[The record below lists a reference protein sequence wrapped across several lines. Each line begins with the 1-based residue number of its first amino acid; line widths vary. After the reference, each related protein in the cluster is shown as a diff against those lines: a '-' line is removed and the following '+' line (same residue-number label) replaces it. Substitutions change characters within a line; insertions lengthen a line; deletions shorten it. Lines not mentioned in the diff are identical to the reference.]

1 MENIDDDE
9 EEQLQIQV
17 VESPDVESRPGST
30 DETVKIEQ
38 EQPHATSLIQTLL
51 LEQTEEIDDK
61 KKKKKK
67 KVKTGRQK
75 ELVKIFVVRK
85 ILYMVFSNIGTSDK
99 SNKNYFYVS

>member
-9 EEQLQIQV
+9 EEQQLQIQV

-38 EQPHATSLIQTLL
+38 EQPQATSLIQTLL
-51 LEQTEEIDDK
+51 LEDDK

>member
-9 EEQLQIQV
+9 EQQQTEAH
-17 VESPDVESRPGST
+17 ESADVESLPGST

-38 EQPHATSLIQTLL
+38 PQATSLVQTLL

-67 KVKTGRQK
+67 KVKTARQK

-85 ILYMVFSNIGTSDK
+85 ILYILFSNIGTSDK
-99 SNKNYFYVS
+99 SNKNYLYVS